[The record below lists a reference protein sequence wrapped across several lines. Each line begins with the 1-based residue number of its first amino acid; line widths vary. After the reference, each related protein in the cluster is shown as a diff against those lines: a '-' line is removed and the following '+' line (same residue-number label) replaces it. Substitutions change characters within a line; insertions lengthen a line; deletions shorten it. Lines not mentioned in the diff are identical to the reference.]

1 VRASRLPLL
10 DRARTS
16 QGRHAESSRTFS
28 ARPNYHG
35 FFNRPV
41 CFYSSILLFIIV
53 KDSLRFLLPAPLITV
68 IWGLMI
74 SHGETER
81 VDYGHSLQG
90 PSPTRRRLQIDEG
103 FHCPASSMA
112 NEVRTLRGYDV
123 LKENQQEASSRV
135 TVLWE
140 LEVNNVVFDTVTHV
154 NTVQRKSETQQGS
167 PYFIQL
173 ASTMPDERAA
183 TRAIICSTYPSLI
196 NYAV

>member
-1 VRASRLPLL
+1 
-10 DRARTS
+10 
-16 QGRHAESSRTFS
+16 
-28 ARPNYHG
+28 
-35 FFNRPV
+35 
-41 CFYSSILLFIIV
+41 
-53 KDSLRFLLPAPLITV
+53 
-68 IWGLMI
+68 
-74 SHGETER
+74 
-81 VDYGHSLQG
+81 
-90 PSPTRRRLQIDEG
+90 
-103 FHCPASSMA
+103 MA